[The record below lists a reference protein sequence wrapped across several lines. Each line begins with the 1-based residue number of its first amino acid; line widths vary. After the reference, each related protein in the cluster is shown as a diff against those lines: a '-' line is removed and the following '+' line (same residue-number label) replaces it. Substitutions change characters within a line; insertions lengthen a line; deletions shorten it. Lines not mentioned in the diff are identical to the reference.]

1 MVEVLLYVVRF
12 VVILAIVLVILALFG
27 ISPVEAG
34 RAVGDAFGSVGD
46 FFEGIRQG
54 T

>member
-1 MVEVLLYVVRF
+1 MVELLLYVIRF
-12 VVILAIVLVILALFG
+12 VVVLAIVLVILALFG
-27 ISPVEAG
+27 ISPIEAG

-46 FFEGIRQG
+46 FFEGVREG